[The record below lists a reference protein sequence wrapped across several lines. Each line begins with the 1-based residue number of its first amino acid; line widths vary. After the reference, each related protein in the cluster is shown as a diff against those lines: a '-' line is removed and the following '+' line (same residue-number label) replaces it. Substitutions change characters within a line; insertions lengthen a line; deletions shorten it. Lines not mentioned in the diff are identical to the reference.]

1 MQVIH
6 YSFRII
12 LGISIVLISALSIQ
26 EIEVQP
32 FINISDKL
40 IHFSCFLYLT
50 IISWLSRIFYKELF
64 LYVIVL
70 GYGILIEIVQIYI
83 PYRSFEFLDIFADF
97 LGILAGIFFIN
108 FFKDLYP
115 KYWINFF
122 KPYITLSPL
131 VIWAIVIFLKQ
142 EICNEIETFTR

>member
-1 MQVIH
+1 MSLIQ
-6 YSFRII
+6 YSFRLI
-12 LGISIVLISALSIQ
+12 LAISIVVISILSIQ
-26 EIEVQP
+26 HLEVEP
-32 FINISDKL
+32 SVNLNDKL
-40 IHFSCFLYLT
+40 LHFSCFLYLT
-50 IISWLSRIFYKELF
+50 IISWLSRIIYKELW

-115 KYWINFF
+115 KY
-122 KPYITLSPL
+122 
-131 VIWAIVIFLKQ
+131 
-142 EICNEIETFTR
+142 